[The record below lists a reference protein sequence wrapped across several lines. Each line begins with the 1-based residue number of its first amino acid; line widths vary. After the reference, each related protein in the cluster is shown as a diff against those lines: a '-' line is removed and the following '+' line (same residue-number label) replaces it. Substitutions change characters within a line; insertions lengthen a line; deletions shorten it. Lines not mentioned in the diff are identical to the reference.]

1 VVHLFILFYRNI
13 KRNPDPTNLSFSQ
26 PVMRLVIDNAVQAVM
41 DVLCRR
47 FHLKKSLR
55 KEISNLAN

>member
-13 KRNPDPTNLSFSQ
+13 KRNPTNLSFSQ